1 MGTGDSNLKTSPQMT
16 KQFTSGQFCTIFKM
30 AESRGTLINPE
41 LKINLT
47 AIKKC
52 DKFVVNILD
61 NASQVALYKFKS
73 DTQAWVST
81 VINF

>member
-1 MGTGDSNLKTSPQMT
+1 
-16 KQFTSGQFCTIFKM
+16 M
-30 AESRGTLINPE
+30 AESGEILNPE

-52 DKFVVNILD
+52 DKFVVNIID

-73 DTQAWVST
+73 DTQAWVSKT
-81 VINF
+81 FIF